1 MLGRS
6 LASKKGEKLTLLEAF
21 KQWQN
26 SADDLADAVMEYTF
40 CLQKIARQELKEQVL
55 NEQLSEEEKK
65 ALFEE
70 AKKLEK
76 KIHSLYNNFLNHARI
91 VTRILER
98 EMIVDFNIINKLND
112 IHVDIMQSY
121 RYVEVQLESLAKNYP
136 DYDGD
141 FYVLVDFPK
150 MEAQRKSLD
159 VAIAKFNMR
168 FCTDLGACL
177 YSTKEARAEAFQ
189 QGCEGERKH
198 KD

>member
-1 MLGRS
+1 MLGRG

-55 NEQLSEEEKK
+55 NEQLSEEERK

-76 KIHSLYNNFLNHARI
+76 KIHSLSNNFLNHARI
-91 VTRILER
+91 VTHILER
-98 EMIVDFNIINKLND
+98 ELIVDFNIINKLND
-112 IHVDIMQSY
+112 IHVDTMQSY
-121 RYVEVQLESLAKNYP
+121 RYVEAQLESLVKNYP

-150 MEAQRKSLD
+150 MESQRKSLD
-159 VAIAKFNMR
+159 VAIAKFNVR
-168 FCTDLGACL
+168 FCTDLGVCL

-189 QGCEGERKH
+189 QGCEVERKH